1 MLSWEKGLQ
10 AGRKGGR
17 KVFHEALLSTG
28 TSYATFR
35 GYIYTTLKLEKL
47 QENCCGS
54 GAASDETARL
64 LRESRAWLCNF
75 KNQKLSFC
83 RNNSSRPPLGPRL
96 RTKSS

>member
-1 MLSWEKGLQ
+1 MLSWEKSLQ

-17 KVFHEALLSTG
+17 KVFHGALLSSG

-54 GAASDETARL
+54 GAASDETAPQLGLPSHRQMIHSIR
-64 LRESRAWLCNF
+64 REA
-75 KNQKLSFC
+75 KQ
-83 RNNSSRPPLGPRL
+83 
-96 RTKSS
+96 

>member
-17 KVFHEALLSTG
+17 KVFHGALLSTG

-54 GAASDETARL
+54 GAASDETAPQLGLPSHRQMIHSIR
-64 LRESRAWLCNF
+64 REA
-75 KNQKLSFC
+75 KQ
-83 RNNSSRPPLGPRL
+83 
-96 RTKSS
+96 